1 MTCDVA
7 LLQND
12 QSNHKPSTWQVS
24 VLVFRAG
31 TSYYSEP
38 FQAVKRGISKLRQA
52 VGQNFAHQN
61 VTVDIRSE
69 KTEDRRWENIK
80 NHMQELSC

>member
-1 MTCDVA
+1 MTCDAA

-31 TSYYSEP
+31 TFYYSELRAQSHFE

-61 VTVDIRSE
+61 VTVDIY
-69 KTEDRRWENIK
+69 KK
-80 NHMQELSC
+80 